1 MRKGSTQDS
10 RSADAKS
17 GGTALPA
24 EGISPYATGGGGV
37 SFERKV
43 AVKYLAHL
51 LNGDG
56 ATELGDGRRVV
67 SVAFQQ
73 APTYSV
79 DDLVVSA
86 ARSDEVAPSLVLAL
100 AVRRLPKIVQSNEG
114 TRKLISQFIRAVID
128 VPSEGPEHRF
138 GLVVAGPQIHAEQ
151 LAKLAYPAAGQFDA
165 SHFFDLI
172 RTPAKFDS
180 GVRGRLNQLEKLV
193 EHALHD
199 LGVVEAGT
207 ELVQERTWQ
216 LLSRLTVLMPR
227 LESPDETDWGNIVN
241 SLVQV
246 ARDSGLSAA
255 SQLRDRLVALAS
267 DYSPQAACVDLTMV
281 RRESHALLDT
291 TARWHKHGWQ
301 TLNRIHR
308 RACESVRAKIT
319 SSDGTRYVSLDR
331 STVTMK
337 LLEAVSCT
345 EAMVVSGESGV
356 GKSALAVSGLT
367 AAATAEPDH
376 LQVVCINLRQ
386 VPSLVMEIE
395 GTLRHP
401 LSTLLAEL
409 SAPQRMLVVDG
420 ADAVTEDKRDTFR
433 YLIAAAKES
442 GLKLIAVTSLQA
454 KQVVLDALS
463 ERFDGSSAGDYVVS
477 PLRDSEIDELART
490 FTELDR
496 LNSIPK
502 SRELLR
508 RLVVVDLLV
517 RARVSGTLRTDVDAM
532 NEVWSGLVRRH
543 EINDRG
549 FPDARETALL
559 RLAELELGESE
570 RLDVISAIEPV
581 ALDGLRRDGLVRNS
595 TDAPFMIGPEFS
607 HDEVR
612 RYAIARL
619 LLTSDKPSSR
629 LLQAGAPRWSLA
641 AARLACQAWLAQPD
655 TSTTPL
661 RGRFAVQQ
669 ASFDGLVDAGHGGR
683 WGDVPSE
690 ALLMLANPDALL
702 RDAWPDLLAD
712 EAAGLRRLARL
723 IDQRHR
729 DENYVMDVITVEP
742 IIKLLLEDP
751 EPWRSG
757 KHIQGLFRGWLRSH
771 VIANTGA
778 GQPLRVLLSKR
789 LVEACDAADRRL
801 AEKHAAVAAARAAR
815 TPEEIEQERQLMESH
830 GFPFSEIGYG
840 DQRRRQRP
848 EVPMEIKDE
857 VVLEFLALLGP
868 DLGDDG
874 EAILRRV
881 AKDAPSSLG
890 PAVEEL
896 FTGQSLARGGQGL
909 LAELTEAYYLD
920 DEVDDDWLQDYG
932 IRQHLLQG
940 MNIPLTAW
948 HLGPFMPLFQ
958 SDFLN
963 GVAVLNRLLNHA
975 ALIRARVLARLD
987 QGYRS
992 SETVSIRAYQH
1003 ELSVTGACRS
1013 YVGDEQVWHWY
1024 RQTGVGPYPCISALR
1039 ALERVSDQL
1048 IKQGIPIRGLVT
1060 ILLSSCENLAMVGL
1074 VVGLLVRHLEDT
1086 DDLLDP
1092 FLTEPLIWR
1101 QEFARVVYEANPFA
1115 GDSNDLVAPER
1126 RKWSLRESAMLMVIR
1141 ASDERAAELST
1152 LGKKLVANARHQL
1165 ESSRE
1170 LETTREDSVS
1180 AEQIEQELAPVLAWA
1195 SSLDRDRYTARE
1207 DSDEIQIQAT
1217 PPDDVVKALQA
1228 SGEELKLV
1236 GEEARLF
1243 VRYHINRTKEHAV
1256 AFRAD
1261 ELEAD
1266 IATAQTLLEN
1276 PPSRGAHRPSE
1287 ISALVAAVA
1296 LESHLLKAAD
1306 LSEDAL
1312 SFAAETVLRIAEE
1325 EAAPREFEFAG
1336 TIWEQGPDR
1345 SAARALPLLLLP
1357 IAEHLRAVL
1366 DEEDGSTT
1374 YNRVL
1379 HAGLNSAQAVADEVR
1394 LHLARGLDHVWT
1406 APCVGHGHCHHK
1418 LAWQLTTETM
1428 RHCLLSA
1435 RDPET
1440 GQRSLLT
1447 LDEPLTKSLARTAAD
1462 SILVSRLDG
1471 AIRALAPAA
1480 MAHICIS
1487 AQARGLL
1494 LALLAAQRRSL
1505 LNIKHRNPDD
1515 RDTHTLVSAR
1525 ALLALAKDGD
1535 DTAIYEQIDAYA
1547 DNSILLGK
1555 LLRALSAAA
1564 EETPDRAETARRI
1577 WPYIIRHVLEL
1588 NESGHTPFQGAHH
1601 GDMAL
1606 TALIPNSV
1614 NELPYLYREVSV
1626 SPIMWWNPLELGP
1639 EVEAWLAPAKG
1650 NPSCVDQLVG
1660 FIRMLESNGQAQ
1672 VGLPW
1677 MSKLVLADPARVAR
1691 GSYMLTSWLI
1701 EMRSVAADYGLMD
1714 MWQKIVDDL
1723 VVAGETRLAPYSD

>member
-1 MRKGSTQDS
+1 MSKGSTQDS
-10 RSADAKS
+10 RSAEAKS
-17 GGTALPA
+17 GDTALPA

-73 APTYSV
+73 APTHSV

-100 AVRRLPKIVQSNEG
+100 AVRRRPKIVPSDER

-128 VPSEGPEHRF
+128 VPPEGPEHKF
-138 GLVVAGPQIHAEQ
+138 GLVVAGPQLHAEQ
-151 LAKLAYPAAGQFDA
+151 LAKLAHHAAGHFDPTR
-165 SHFFDLI
+165 FFDLV
-172 RTPAKFDS
+172 RTPTNFDS
-180 GVRGRLNQLEKLV
+180 GVRDRLNQLEKLV

-199 LGVVEAGT
+199 LGVVVTGT

-331 STVTMK
+331 STATMK
-337 LLEAVSCT
+337 LLEAVSCA

-386 VPSLVMEIE
+386 VPNLVMEIE
-395 GTLRHP
+395 GTLLHP

-463 ERFDGSSAGDYVVS
+463 ERFDGSYVGDYVVS

-496 LNSIPK
+496 LNSNPR

-517 RARVSGTLRTDVDAM
+517 RARGSGNLRTDVDAM

-543 EINDRG
+543 EMNDRG
-549 FPDARETALL
+549 FPDTRETALL

-570 RLDVISAIEPV
+570 RLDVISAIEPA
-581 ALDGLRRDGLVRNS
+581 ALDGLRRDGLVRTS

-619 LLTSDKPSSR
+619 LLTSDKLASR

-874 EAILRRV
+874 EAILGRV

-890 PAVEEL
+890 PAVDEL
-896 FTGQSLARGGQGL
+896 FTGQALARGRQGL

-940 MNIPLTAW
+940 MNVPLTAW

-992 SETVSIRAYQH
+992 LETISIRAYQH

-1039 ALERVSDQL
+1039 ALERVTDQL

-1092 FLTEPLIWR
+1092 FLTEPLVWR

-1126 RKWSLRESAMLMVIR
+1126 RKWSLRESAVLMVIR
-1141 ASDERAAELST
+1141 ARDERTVELSV
-1152 LGKKLVANARHQL
+1152 LGKKLVANAR
-1165 ESSRE
+1165 RAF
-1170 LETTREDSVS
+1170 ETTREDSAS
-1180 AEQIEQELAPVLAWA
+1180 AEQMERKLAPVRAWA
-1195 SSLDRDRYTARE
+1195 SSLDRARYTALK
-1207 DSDEIQIQAT
+1207 DSDGIQIQAT

-1236 GEEARLF
+1236 GEVARLF
-1243 VRYHINRTKEHAV
+1243 VRYHIKRTKEHAV
-1256 AFRAD
+1256 AYSAD

-1266 IATAQTLLEN
+1266 IETAQTLLEN
-1276 PPSRGAHRPSE
+1276 PLPLGAPSPSE

-1296 LESHLLKAAD
+1296 LESHLLEAAD

-1357 IAEHLRAVL
+1357 VAEHLRAVL

-1379 HAGLNSAQAVADEVR
+1379 HAGLNSARAVADEVR
-1394 LHLARGLDHVWT
+1394 LHLARGLDHVWA
-1406 APCVGHGHCHHK
+1406 APCVEHGHCHHK
-1418 LAWQLTTETM
+1418 LAWQLATETM

-1471 AIRALAPAA
+1471 AIRALAPAS

-1487 AQARGLL
+1487 AQARALL

-1564 EETPDRAETARRI
+1564 EETPARAETARRV
-1577 WPYIIRHVLEL
+1577 WPNIIRHVLEL

-1626 SPIMWWNPLELGP
+1626 SPIMWWDPIELRA
-1639 EVEAWLAPAKG
+1639 EVEVWLALAKG
-1650 NPSCVDQLVG
+1650 NPRCVDQLVG
-1660 FIRMLESNGQAQ
+1660 FVQMLESDDQVQ
-1672 VGLPW
+1672 VGLPC
-1677 MSKLVLADPARVAR
+1677 MSMLVLADPTRVVR

-1701 EMRSVAADYGLMD
+1701 EMRSVAADSGLMN

-1723 VVAGETRLAPYSD
+1723 VVAGETRLALYSD